1 MLRVRGVTFGP
12 LFDIVLIADARQLAV
27 FTVTGI
33 LLLGVLKQDILQ
45 SKLVI
50 SQSDD
55 FVTARVSNVIVVKE
69 LLCGI
74 DVCGRKKFF

>member
-55 FVTARVSNVIVVKE
+55 SVNARVSNVIVVKE

-74 DVCGRKKFF
+74 DVCGRKKIF